1 MHEQF
6 ITVQEAMDLI
16 KSHTEENP
24 VVNLKAIMENYNWAE
39 LFHNF
44 NIPLV
49 TKNSK
54 GEVVENGNRFIT
66 FERELDVLLFK
77 EAAMARFREI
87 KAGEYDEEAIINPTR
102 SITTVSDP
110 KNNPGA
116 RPQVNTNGAKVGDD
130 GNVRG

>member
-16 KSHTEENP
+16 KSHTEEEP
-24 VVNLKAIMENYNWAE
+24 VVDLKFIMNNYNWVE

-49 TKNSK
+49 TKDSK
-54 GEVVENGNRFIT
+54 GKVVANGNRFVT

-77 EAAMARFREI
+77 ETAMARFREI
-87 KAGEYDEEAIINPTR
+87 RGAEYDEEAITNPIR

-110 KNNPGA
+110 KTNPGA
-116 RPQVNTNGAKVGDD
+116 RPQRNENGAKVGDD

>member
-16 KSHTEENP
+16 KSHTEEEP
-24 VVNLKAIMENYNWAE
+24 VVDLKFIMNNYNWIE

-54 GEVVENGNRFIT
+54 GEVVANGNRYIT

-77 EAAMARFREI
+77 EAAMTRFREI
-87 KAGEYDEEAIINPTR
+87 RGAEYDEEAITNPTR

-110 KNNPGA
+110 KTNPGA
-116 RPQVNTNGAKVGDD
+116 RPQRNENGAKVGDD

>member
-16 KSHTEENP
+16 KSHTEEEP
-24 VVNLKAIMENYNWAE
+24 VVDLKFIMNNYNWIE

-54 GEVVENGNRFIT
+54 GEVVANGNRYIT

-77 EAAMARFREI
+77 EAAMTRFREI
-87 KAGEYDEEAIINPTR
+87 RAGEYDEEAITNPTR

-116 RPQVNTNGAKVGDD
+116 RPQRNLNGAKVGDD

>member
-6 ITVQEAMDLI
+6 IAVQEAMDLI
-16 KSHTEENP
+16 KSHTEEEP
-24 VVNLKAIMENYNWAE
+24 VVDLKFIMNNYNWVE

-54 GEVVENGNRFIT
+54 GEVVENGNRFVT

-87 KAGEYDEEAIINPTR
+87 KAGEYDEEAITNPTR

-110 KNNPGA
+110 KTNPGA
-116 RPQVNTNGAKVGDD
+116 RPQRNENGAKVGDD